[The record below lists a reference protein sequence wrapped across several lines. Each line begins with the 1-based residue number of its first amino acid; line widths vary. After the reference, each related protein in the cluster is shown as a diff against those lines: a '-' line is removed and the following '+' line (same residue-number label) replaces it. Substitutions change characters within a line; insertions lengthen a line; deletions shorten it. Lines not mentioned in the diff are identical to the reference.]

1 MVQTTIAT
9 IIGYVVLFG
18 LAALGLA
25 ILIGIINDSIT
36 FNVTFGK
43 GLRFLPISPPM
54 ISAPFRISRI

>member
-1 MVQTTIAT
+1 MLTTIAA

-25 ILIGIINDSIT
+25 VLVGIINDSIK

-43 GLRFLPISPPM
+43 GGPPVT
-54 ISAPFRISRI
+54 

>member
-1 MVQTTIAT
+1 MVLTTIAT

-25 ILIGIINDSIT
+25 VLVGIINHAIK

-43 GLRFLPISPPM
+43 GKP
-54 ISAPFRISRI
+54 

>member
-1 MVQTTIAT
+1 MVLTTIAT

-25 ILIGIINDSIT
+25 VLVGIVNDSIK

-43 GLRFLPISPPM
+43 GKP
-54 ISAPFRISRI
+54 